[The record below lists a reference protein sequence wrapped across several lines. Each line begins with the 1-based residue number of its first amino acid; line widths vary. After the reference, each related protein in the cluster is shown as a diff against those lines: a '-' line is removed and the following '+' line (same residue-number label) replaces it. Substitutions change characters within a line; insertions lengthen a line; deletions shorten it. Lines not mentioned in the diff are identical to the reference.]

1 MAIIHTQCPRIE
13 SPCAQLPAFAPGQK
27 SAFCDLCQKR
37 VHNLSAM
44 SARERAALLAGGGPL
59 CVRYARLIP
68 AAALLLA
75 IFRNDMQT
83 ILERYVSAQRQHVVA
98 AFEGWWDKYR
108 VRLIDIEQHRDAS
121 ASSLHRHLQALGY
134 GN

>member
-27 SAFCDLCQKR
+27 STFCDLCQKR

-44 SARERAALLAGGGPL
+44 TARERAALLGSGGPL

-75 IFRNDMQT
+75 SQGALAQDVEGDSEQMEVVMVGGASTVMEPVF
-83 ILERYVSAQRQHVVA
+83 LESEV
-98 AFEGWWDKYR
+98 ED
-108 VRLIDIEQHRDAS
+108 DAWMDPEPP
-121 ASSLHRHLQALGY
+121 APEAP
-134 GN
+134 

>member
-1 MAIIHTQCPRIE
+1 MPTIHTQCPRIE
-13 SPCAQLPAFAPGQK
+13 LPCAQLPAFAPGQK

-44 SARERAALLAGGGPL
+44 TSRERASLLAGGESL

-75 IFRNDMQT
+75 SHG
-83 ILERYVSAQRQHVVA
+83 LSAQDSED
-98 AFEGWWDKYR
+98 EGELEVIQVTGGGIR
-108 VRLIDIEQHRDAS
+108 VTMEPVFLESEVEDDAWMDPEPP
-121 ASSLHRHLQALGY
+121 APETP
-134 GN
+134 

>member
-1 MAIIHTQCPRIE
+1 MPTIHTQCPRIE
-13 SPCAQLPAFAPGQK
+13 LPCAQLPAFAPGQK

-44 SARERAALLAGGGPL
+44 TSRERAALLAGGESL

-75 IFRNDMQT
+75 SHG
-83 ILERYVSAQRQHVVA
+83 LSAQDSEDEGELEVIQVTGGGIRVA
-98 AFEGWWDKYR
+98 MEPVFLESEVED
-108 VRLIDIEQHRDAS
+108 DAWMDPEPPVPETP
-121 ASSLHRHLQALGY
+121 
-134 GN
+134 

>member
-1 MAIIHTQCPRIE
+1 MPIIHTQCPRIE

-27 SAFCDLCQKR
+27 STFCDLCQKR

-44 SARERAALLAGGGPL
+44 TTRERAALLAGGGPL

-75 IFRNDMQT
+75 SHGAM
-83 ILERYVSAQRQHVVA
+83 AQDSEEEGSQMEVVEITGGGIRTVTEPM
-98 AFEGWWDKYR
+98 FLQSETED
-108 VRLIDIEQHRDAS
+108 DAWMDPPP
-121 ASSLHRHLQALGY
+121 APENR
-134 GN
+134 

>member
-1 MAIIHTQCPRIE
+1 MAIIHTRCPRIE

-75 IFRNDMQT
+75 SQAGLAQDSEDEAPQMDIIEVTGGGIRVAMEPVF
-83 ILERYVSAQRQHVVA
+83 LESEV
-98 AFEGWWDKYR
+98 ED
-108 VRLIDIEQHRDAS
+108 DAWMDPEPP
-121 ASSLHRHLQALGY
+121 APEAP
-134 GN
+134 

>member
-27 SAFCDLCQKR
+27 STFCDLCQKR

-44 SARERAALLAGGGPL
+44 TGRERAALLGSGGPL

-75 IFRNDMQT
+75 SQGALAQDVEGDSEQMEVVMVGGASTVMEPVF
-83 ILERYVSAQRQHVVA
+83 LESEV
-98 AFEGWWDKYR
+98 ED
-108 VRLIDIEQHRDAS
+108 DAWMDPEPP
-121 ASSLHRHLQALGY
+121 APEAP
-134 GN
+134 